1 MKAKKVSLL
10 LIVLMIC
17 FMMLGGN
24 TFAQEK
30 TKDSIILNQGSQV
43 GEVDI
48 VEGTETLTPE
58 ERAADSD
65 VNLNDLK
72 DSSVKTMNF
81 NEPIVE
87 GDWEYVIDDSKYQ
100 EAWMTPCVRP
110 RNCAVITNYLGNAK
124 EVTIPSELGGKPVVM
139 IDNGFWGNKTVEK
152 VIVSEGIIDIAA
164 CVFVDCTN
172 LKEVSLPSTLKYI
185 GKNAFFNC
193 TSLRNI
199 TIPESVCII
208 YEAAFSVNDGTA
220 SDYTPLPNLNITLE
234 APMIRYGKNANAA
247 YIKDNHVD
255 VKMAVDYDA
264 SKRVAEMINEDRAD
278 CPSERKPLKI
288 SKELTEHAMIRA
300 VECMLYFDHQSP
312 TGLDLNTS
320 NINYPALENIAIG
333 GYGETNVEIAES
345 LQGVLLN
352 SWGHHMA
359 MRSKDNVT
367 MGVGFTTFGDDSVVV
382 QEFGQQIPEPEAD
395 DELPSGSVDKVTTVY
410 YSPTFFDMR
419 SEFHDAS
426 VNDTLAYANDGYYAI
441 DNLTLNPGNTKNMEL
456 AVYTTTGRES
466 MESHG
471 GMRRVNRRVNAK
483 ATWVSSNPDV
493 VEVDDN
499 GKIIAKKEGTAQITA
514 TTGTVS
520 NTLPVTVTS
529 TKQSEQKSQEDSK
542 PTTTPSTEKEQ
553 KVAYRTHVQNVG
565 WQPYVTN
572 GLMAGTSGR
581 SLRLEGMNIKLVDQK
596 YEGDIEYRT
605 HIRNIGWENGF
616 KRNDAMSGTEGR
628 SLRLEAMEVKL
639 TGEMA
644 KHYDIYYR
652 VHAQNI
658 GWMAWAKNG
667 ESAGTAGHSYRLEG
681 MQIVL
686 VEKGQSP
693 PNMDPPANYDQAF
706 KQK

>member
-30 TKDSIILNQGSQV
+30 TKDSIVLNQGSQV
-43 GEVDI
+43 GEVEN

-58 ERAADSD
+58 ERTADND
-65 VNLNDLK
+65 ANLANLK
-72 DSSVKTMNF
+72 DTGIKTMNF

-110 RNCAVITNYLGNAK
+110 RNCAVITKYLGNAK
-124 EVTIPSELGGKPVVM
+124 EVTIPAELGGKQVIM
-139 IDNGFWGNKTVEK
+139 IDSGVFAYNQNIEK
-152 VIVSEGIIDIAA
+152 VIIPEGVIDISSGI
-164 CVFVDCTN
+164 FFNSQN

-185 GKNAFFNC
+185 GNSAFYNC
-193 TSLRNI
+193 ISLREL

-208 YEAAFSVNDGTA
+208 YEQAFTVDDGTGNR
-220 SDYTPLPNLNITLE
+220 YTALPNLNINFE
-234 APMIRYGKNANAA
+234 SPMIRYGKNANAA

-264 SKRVAEMINEDRAD
+264 SKRVAEMINEDRAN

-300 VECMLYFDHQSP
+300 VECMLYFDHESP
-312 TGLDLNTS
+312 TGLALDES
-320 NINYPALENIAIG
+320 GINHLVLENIAIG
-333 GYGETNVEIAES
+333 GYGNTNVELAES

-395 DELPSGSVDKVTTVY
+395 DELPSGPVDKVTTVY

-456 AVYTTTGRES
+456 AVYTTTG
-466 MESHG
+466 HDDVNG

-483 ATWVSSNPDV
+483 AIWVSSNPDV

-529 TKQSEQKSQEDSK
+529 TKQSEEKPQEDSK

-572 GLMAGTSGR
+572 GMMAGTSGR

-596 YEGDIEYRT
+596 YEGD
-605 HIRNIGWENGF
+605 
-616 KRNDAMSGTEGR
+616 
-628 SLRLEAMEVKL
+628 
-639 TGEMA
+639 
-644 KHYDIYYR
+644 
-652 VHAQNI
+652 
-658 GWMAWAKNG
+658 
-667 ESAGTAGHSYRLEG
+667 
-681 MQIVL
+681 
-686 VEKGQSP
+686 
-693 PNMDPPANYDQAF
+693 
-706 KQK
+706 